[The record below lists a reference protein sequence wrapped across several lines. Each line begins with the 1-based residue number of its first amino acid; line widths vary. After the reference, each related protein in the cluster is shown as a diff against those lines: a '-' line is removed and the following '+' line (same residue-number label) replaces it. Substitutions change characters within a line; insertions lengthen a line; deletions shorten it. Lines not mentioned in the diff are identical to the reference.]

1 MAWFHMTITYEDI
14 AKRAFEIWK
23 EEGEIEGK
31 EQDHWLRAEA
41 ELRQKALKS
50 QKGKKASSKDPA
62 MLKTPRG
69 ENL

>member
-1 MAWFHMTITYEDI
+1 MTITYEAI

-41 ELRQKALKS
+41 ELRQKQLKE
-50 QKGKKASSKDPA
+50 QKGKKVSSKDPT
-62 MLKTPRG
+62 MFKTPR
-69 ENL
+69 